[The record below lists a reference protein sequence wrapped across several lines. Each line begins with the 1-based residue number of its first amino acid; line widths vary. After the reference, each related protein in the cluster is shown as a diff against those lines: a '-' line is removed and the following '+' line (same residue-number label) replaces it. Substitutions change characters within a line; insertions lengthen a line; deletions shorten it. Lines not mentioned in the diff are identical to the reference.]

1 MMSLILASVLAA
13 PDAGL
18 PSIYGKCPDGPPL
31 VPVAKCAYGACEVGI
46 DTDGGFTLAP
56 LDWPFEDEQLG
67 YVMSFKRS
75 ARLACF
81 VGACEKSRELVIE
94 AHANEDAP
102 VPWQVWAAGL
112 GVAFGLGLAAGR
124 LIRIP

>member
-1 MMSLILASVLAA
+1 MTTAILALLLTV
-13 PDAGL
+13 DAGL
-18 PSIYGKCPDGPPL
+18 PAIYDKCPDGPPL
-31 VPVAKCAYGACEVGI
+31 VPVAKCAYGACELEL
-46 DTDGGFTLAP
+46 DTDGGYMLTP
-56 LDWPFEDEQLG
+56 LDWPFEDEHVG

-81 VGACEKSRELVIE
+81 VGACEKSRELVME